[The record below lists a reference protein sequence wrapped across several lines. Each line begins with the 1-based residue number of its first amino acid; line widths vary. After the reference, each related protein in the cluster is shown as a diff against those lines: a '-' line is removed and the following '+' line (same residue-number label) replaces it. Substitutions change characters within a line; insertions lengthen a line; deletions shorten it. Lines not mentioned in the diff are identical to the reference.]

1 MSVATMSIS
10 VPHGKQEEDE
20 FLKALKCNVCFM
32 TMHQP
37 KVLPCG
43 HTFCQGCV
51 SEIRAKANEA
61 GSRTRCPNCRGVFRD
76 GEEKDNFIVRD
87 LVQKKFPNAKLVDG
101 EELARDKPIQ
111 EYMQFFSNECKWS
124 VSCRGA
130 IGESITADANIKV
143 KRQLLQALF
152 PVLLPRPVGKKLY
165 PSDVAEAVRS
175 VMVQEYRVNSTG
187 RRSRI
192 SQLQVRILANT
203 GNQVFPMFC
212 YNEPSKTMVEL
223 CIQTRSEVVL
233 IDCPFHLFH
242 KTPAKPRKS
251 GSNRSDASS
260 SAASASTPA
269 QSMSWSREPDY
280 SPTSPSRPDSPDYS
294 PHSPSYS
301 PNSPVYSPHSP
312 NYSAAAQAARE
323 VATASSYSPAADD
336 DDSDLED
343 AKGFVARPA
352 RYVPQYRQDSDG
364 EYYDP
369 LAEPTGFRL
378 ARLIQRSNSAVRP
391 PTPPRRSRSRSPVL
405 NRPRERR
412 RSRSPRAFASS
423 ARDTQ

>member
-1 MSVATMSIS
+1 MSIS
-10 VPHGKQEEDE
+10 LPHGKQEEEE
-20 FLKALKCNVCFM
+20 FLNALKCIICTM

-43 HTFCQGCV
+43 HTFCQSCV
-51 SEIRAKANEA
+51 SDIRSVSDGYGVPKK
-61 GSRTRCPNCRGVFRD
+61 CPTCRMAFR
-76 GEEKDNFIVRD
+76 ESEVKDNFVVKD
-87 LVQKKFPNAKLVDG
+87 LVEKKFPNAKLVNG

-111 EYMQFFSNECKWS
+111 EYMHFFSDECKWS

-130 IGESITADANIKV
+130 ISESITADANVKV

-175 VMVQEYRVNSTG
+175 VMIPEYRVNSTG

-203 GNQVFPMFC
+203 GNQLFPTLC
-212 YNEPSKTMVEL
+212 YNETSKTMVEL

-251 GSNRSDASS
+251 GSNKSGASS
-260 SAASASTPA
+260 SAASASPPAA

-294 PHSPSYS
+294 PHSPAYSPHSPSYS
-301 PNSPVYSPHSP
+301 PVYTPTSPRYSPTSP
-312 NYSAAAQAARE
+312 NYSAAAQEARAVAA
-323 VATASSYSPAADD
+323 ASSYSPAEDDTESSDDALIFADYGGR
-336 DDSDLED
+336 SSE
-343 AKGFVARPA
+343 
-352 RYVPQYRQDSDG
+352 PQDRA
-364 EYYDP
+364 
-369 LAEPTGFRL
+369 LWRATHRHL
-378 ARLIQRSNSAVRP
+378 ARRP

-412 RSRSPRAFASS
+412 RSRSPPSFPSS
-423 ARDTQ
+423 ARDPQ